1 MDEPTSRSR
10 LRPEAISK
18 PRQITVTLHVNGE
31 QHTLAVAPWTT
42 LLDALRDRLHLTGT
56 KKGCDHGQCGACTVL
71 VDGRRVNS
79 CLTLAVMKDGAQITT
94 IEGLAADGALHPLQQ
109 AFIDHDAFQC
119 GYCTPGQ
126 ICSAAGLIAEGK
138 AKTADEIRELMSG
151 NICRCGAYPNI
162 VAAIQQAMGGDGGQV
177 MINFQYA
184 RATDVADA
192 VRQIAA
198 DPAAKFIAGGT
209 NLIDLMKYDVERP
222 MRLIDITRLPL
233 KTVEETPDGGL
244 RIGALVPNS
253 DLAYHPLVE
262 QRYPLL
268 SSAILAG
275 ASQQLR
281 NMASTGGN
289 LLQRTRCFYFYDTA
303 TPCNKREPGSGCS
316 AINGINRIN
325 AILGT
330 SEACIATHPSD
341 MCVAL
346 AALEAKV
353 HVAGPAGRARDRVR
367 GFPSAARRH
376 AAARHQFQPDE
387 IITAIELPARGF
399 AANYSYLKIRDRL
412 SYAFALVSVAAA
424 LELDGGRIKEA
435 RLALGGVAHK
445 PWRKPEAEAALRG
458 QAADETAFAKAA
470 DLLLRDAKGF
480 SHNAFKIG
488 LARRAIVRALTQA
501 ANGTPQIQ
509 SSKKIR

>member
-1 MDEPTSRSR
+1 
-10 LRPEAISK
+10 
-18 PRQITVTLHVNGE
+18 
-31 QHTLAVAPWTT
+31 
-42 LLDALRDRLHLTGT
+42 
-56 KKGCDHGQCGACTVL
+56 
-71 VDGRRVNS
+71 
-79 CLTLAVMKDGAQITT
+79 
-94 IEGLAADGALHPLQQ
+94 
-109 AFIDHDAFQC
+109 
-119 GYCTPGQ
+119 
-126 ICSAAGLIAEGK
+126 
-138 AKTADEIRELMSG
+138 
-151 NICRCGAYPNI
+151 
-162 VAAIQQAMGGDGGQV
+162 

-192 VRQIAA
+192 VRQIAG
-198 DPAAKFIAGGT
+198 DPSAKFIAGGT

-222 MRLIDITRLPL
+222 LRLIDITRLPL
-233 KTVEETPDGGL
+233 KTVEETADGGV

-253 DLAYHPLVE
+253 DLAYHPLIE

-353 HVAGPAGRARDRVR
+353 HVAGSTGERVITFADFHR
-367 GFPSAARRH
+367 LPGDTP
-376 AAARHQFQPDE
+376 QLDTNLQPNE
-387 IITAIELPARGF
+387 IVTAVELPAHGF

-424 LELDGGRIKEA
+424 LELDGGRVKEA

-445 PWRKPEAEAALRG
+445 PWRSSEAETALRG
-458 QAADETAFAKAA
+458 QVTDELALSRAA

-480 SHNAFKIG
+480 AHNAFKID

>member
-1 MDEPTSRSR
+1 
-10 LRPEAISK
+10 
-18 PRQITVTLHVNGE
+18 
-31 QHTLAVAPWTT
+31 
-42 LLDALRDRLHLTGT
+42 
-56 KKGCDHGQCGACTVL
+56 
-71 VDGRRVNS
+71 
-79 CLTLAVMKDGAQITT
+79 
-94 IEGLAADGALHPLQQ
+94 
-109 AFIDHDAFQC
+109 
-119 GYCTPGQ
+119 
-126 ICSAAGLIAEGK
+126 
-138 AKTADEIRELMSG
+138 
-151 NICRCGAYPNI
+151 
-162 VAAIQQAMGGDGGQV
+162 
-177 MINFQYA
+177 MINFEYA

-192 VRQIAA
+192 IRQIAA
-198 DPAAKFIAGGT
+198 DPEAKFIAGGT

-222 MRLIDITRLPL
+222 LRLIDITHLPL
-233 KTVEETPDGGL
+233 KTVEETANGGV

-253 DLAYHPLVE
+253 DLAYHPLIE
-262 QRYPLL
+262 KRYPLL

-289 LLQRTRCFYFYDTA
+289 LLQRTRCFYFYDVA

-316 AINGINRIN
+316 ARDGINRIN

-353 HVAGPAGRARDRVR
+353 HVAGPAGERTIAFADFHRLPGNTPEVDTNLK
-367 GFPSAARRH
+367 SN
-376 AAARHQFQPDE
+376 E
-387 IITAIELPARGF
+387 IITAIELPAQGF

-424 LELDGGRIKEA
+424 LELEGNRITEA

-445 PWRKPEAEAALRG
+445 PWRNLEAELAMRGKPADAPAFAEAA
-458 QAADETAFAKAA
+458 AV
-470 DLLLRDAKGF
+470 LLRDAKGF
-480 SHNAFKIG
+480 AHNAFKID
-488 LARRAIVRALTQA
+488 LARRAIVRTLRQA

>member
-1 MDEPTSRSR
+1 
-10 LRPEAISK
+10 
-18 PRQITVTLHVNGE
+18 
-31 QHTLAVAPWTT
+31 
-42 LLDALRDRLHLTGT
+42 
-56 KKGCDHGQCGACTVL
+56 
-71 VDGRRVNS
+71 
-79 CLTLAVMKDGAQITT
+79 
-94 IEGLAADGALHPLQQ
+94 
-109 AFIDHDAFQC
+109 
-119 GYCTPGQ
+119 
-126 ICSAAGLIAEGK
+126 
-138 AKTADEIRELMSG
+138 
-151 NICRCGAYPNI
+151 
-162 VAAIQQAMGGDGGQV
+162 
-177 MINFQYA
+177 MINFEFS

-198 DPAAKFIAGGT
+198 DPQARFIAGGT

-222 MRLIDITRLPL
+222 MRVIDITRLPL
-233 KTVEETPDGGL
+233 KSVEETASGGL

-253 DLAYHPLVE
+253 DLAYHPIIE
-262 QRYPLL
+262 KRYPLV

-289 LLQRTRCFYFYDTA
+289 LLQRTRCFYFYDVA

-316 AINGINRIN
+316 AIQGINRIN
-325 AILGT
+325 GILGT
-330 SEACIATHPSD
+330 SESCIATHPSD

-346 AALEAKV
+346 AALEAIV
-353 HVAGPAGRARDRVR
+353 HVVGSAGERAIAFADFHRLPGDT
-367 GFPSAARRH
+367 PH
-376 AAARHQFQPDE
+376 IDTNLKPDE

-424 LELDGGRIKEA
+424 LELDGGRIKDA

-445 PWRKPEAEAALRG
+445 PWRDLEAEAALRN
-458 QAADETAFAKAA
+458 QTADSNAFAKAA
-470 DLLLRDAKGF
+470 EILLREAKGF

-488 LARRAIVRALTQA
+488 LARRAIVRTLTQA

-509 SSKKIR
+509 HSKKIR